1 MTQTFPRDSFLS
13 SRCWSSL
20 ALLCAL
26 LALAALTG
34 CEAPRHR
41 KNVKDLTAEEKRDF
55 VEAVLK
61 LKQTP
66 SPFDKQLSWYDQ
78 FVVFHKQVTRASIK
92 EHNQGH
98 HTPAFLPWHRKMLML
113 YEDALREVSGKNI
126 TLPYWDWTD
135 PASTNAVFAEDFM
148 GPSGDGAPC
157 SGSNPDMERCYAVLK
172 GPFRK
177 GEWTINIKPEDPKN
191 LERVGENTTWL
202 VRAQG
207 VNSGNLD
214 ETACETASL
223 NAVPDRCAEK
233 YPVSLPT
240 TEDVERCLAVPTFDK
255 APWNLYV
262 PLNESFRNCL
272 EGFSGVQGDP
282 RQGMHNI
289 GHDWVAGM
297 VLLDSDVLETDAPR
311 DIKIFYGTM
320 EPLETS
326 PNDPVFFLHHANVDR
341 IWAQWEARHPDAYEP
356 NGEGQVGWNPE
367 DTMYPFDQYAS
378 VQRMA
383 KHGLTIQSMLSTKAL
398 NYEYK

>member
-1 MTQTFPRDSFLS
+1 V
-13 SRCWSSL
+13 
-20 ALLCAL
+20 LLCAL
-26 LALAALTG
+26 LALTALTG

-66 SPFDKQLSWYDQ
+66 SPFDRQLSWYDQ
-78 FVVFHKQVTRASIK
+78 FVVFHKQVTRASIT
-92 EHNQGH
+92 EHSQGH
-98 HTPAFLPWHRKMLML
+98 HNPAFLPWHRKMLML

-126 TLPYWDWTD
+126 TVPYWDWTD
-135 PASTNAVFAEDFM
+135 PASTDAVFAEDFM
-148 GPSGDGAPC
+148 GPSGDEAQG
-157 SGSNPDMERCYAVLK
+157 YAVVK

-177 GEWTINIKPEDPKN
+177 GVWTINIQPEDPTN
-191 LERVGENTTWL
+191 LERAGKDTTWL

-207 VNSGNLD
+207 VNSGNLN
-214 ETACETASL
+214 EELCEYE
-223 NAVPDRCAEK
+223 NQCEER
-233 YPVSLPT
+233 YPVRLPT

-262 PLNESFRNCL
+262 SPTESFRNCL
-272 EGFSGVQGDP
+272 EGFSGDENDKSQH
-282 RQGMHNI
+282 MHNI

-297 VLLDSDVLETDAPR
+297 VLLNPQSLKEPAPR
-311 DIKIFYGTM
+311 DIKILYGTM

-326 PNDPVFFLHHANVDR
+326 PNDPAFFLHHANVDR
-341 IWAQWEARHPDAYEP
+341 LWAQWEARHPDAYEP
-356 NGEGQVGWNPE
+356 TGEGQAGWNPK

-378 VQRMA
+378 VPQMA
-383 KHGLTIQSMLSTKAL
+383 KHGLTVQSMLSTKAL